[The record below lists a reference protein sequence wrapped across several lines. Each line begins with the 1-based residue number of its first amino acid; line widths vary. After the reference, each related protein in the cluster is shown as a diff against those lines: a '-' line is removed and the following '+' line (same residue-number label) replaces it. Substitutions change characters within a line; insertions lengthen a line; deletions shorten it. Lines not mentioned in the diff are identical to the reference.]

1 MSPSSREVL
10 LTAAALTRP
19 PERFDGASGGV
30 VEFFGVVRG
39 QEGAD
44 AIAGI
49 DYEAYQEMARHQFD
63 RLVEETTARF
73 PVHDLVVHHRVGFV
87 PVAEPSLFLR
97 VSAAHRGPAFS
108 AAEWFIDEMK
118 QRVPIWK
125 HPVPST
131 AATGR

>member
-1 MSPSSREVL
+1 MFSPHREVL
-10 LTAAALTRP
+10 ITSAALARP
-19 PERFDGASGGV
+19 PERYDAASGGV
-30 VEFFGVVRG
+30 VEFYGVVRG

-44 AIAGI
+44 AIAGLE
-49 DYEAYQEMARHQFD
+49 YEAYMEMAQHQFD
-63 RLVEETTARF
+63 RLAEETVVRF

-87 PVAEPSLFLR
+87 AVAEPSLFLR

-125 HPVPST
+125 HAVSST
-131 AATGR
+131 VAGK

>member
-1 MSPSSREVL
+1 MLSPYREVL
-10 LTAAALTRP
+10 ITSAALARP
-19 PERFDGASGGV
+19 PERFDAASGGV
-30 VEFFGVVRG
+30 VEFYGVVRG

-44 AIAGI
+44 AIAGL
-49 DYEAYQEMARHQFD
+49 DYEAYLEMARHQFG
-63 RLVEETTARF
+63 RLVEETSARF

-87 PVAEPSLFLR
+87 AVAEPSLFLR

-125 HPVPST
+125 HPDSSK
-131 AATGR
+131 AAGR

>member
-1 MSPSSREVL
+1 MSPPLREVL
-10 LTAAALTRP
+10 ITSAALARP
-19 PERFDGASGGV
+19 RERFDAASGGV

-39 QEGAD
+39 QEGPE

-49 DYEAYQEMARHQFD
+49 DYEAYREMAQHQFD
-63 RLVEETTARF
+63 LLVNETAARF
-73 PVHDLVVHHRVGFV
+73 PVHDLLVHHRVGFV

-125 HPVPST
+125 HPVSST
-131 AATGR
+131 AGK

>member
-1 MSPSSREVL
+1 MSSPLREVL
-10 LTAAALTRP
+10 ITSAALARP
-19 PERFDGASGGV
+19 PERFDASSGGV

-39 QEGAD
+39 QEGPD

-49 DYEAYQEMARHQFD
+49 DYEAYIEMARHQFD
-63 RLVEETTARF
+63 RLIGETAVRF
-73 PVHDLVVHHRVGFV
+73 PVHDLLVHHRIGFV
-87 PVAEPSLFLR
+87 PVAEPSLYLR

-125 HPVPST
+125 HSVPSNS
-131 AATGR
+131 AGK